1 MSENKKA
8 LYNLAEGWLELE
20 SDPGL
25 FTLLMEDMGVKGVQV
40 LISYCSDPLP
50 LAGFNI
56 KYFTDLF
63 IPYKYVPLSRM

>member
-1 MSENKKA
+1 MSVVKKD

-40 LISYCSDPLP
+40 R
-50 LAGFNI
+50 
-56 KYFTDLF
+56 F
-63 IPYKYVPLSRM
+63 I